1 MAVLSLTWLICCYS
15 ATPALALA
23 DKGSPIIQDTGVQ
36 GGLIIHAPCG
46 DGKLTATLRVNDS
59 YMVHGLDPDPDNVD
73 MARKHIQSLGLYG
86 QVSVEQW
93 SGNKLPYIDNL
104 VNLFVSRDLGE
115 IPISEVMRVLVPN
128 GVAYIKEGDSWTKTI
143 KPRPK
148 EIDEWTHYMH
158 DATGNAVAHDS
169 IVGPPKHLQWV
180 GSPKWSRHHDHM
192 SSVSA
197 VVSAGGRTFYI
208 LDEGLPA
215 SILLP
220 PKWTLTARDAFN
232 GTVLWKKP
240 ISSWHTHLWP
250 LKSGP
255 AHPARRLIAVD
266 DKVYTTLSFDGP
278 LTALDAAT
286 GRIIKT
292 YKDTKATEEVILS
305 EGVLFLVTKD
315 SPPVDNKDYKHTRFV
330 CWEEVGKVA
339 KERPWDEKNERSI
352 MAVQA
357 DTGNVLWKKP
367 YTILPITLVA
377 DQKRVLFHD
386 AEKIVCLN
394 RENGEPLWSS
404 PPVKRRSPNPVAFAP
419 TLVVYKDV
427 VLFAGGDRKQTAF
440 SAENGKPLWT
450 DKHPPAGHH
459 SPEDLLVIDGL
470 VWSGEIAGGR
480 HSGVFKGRDPYT
492 GQVKKEFPPDVKTY
506 WFHHRCYRSKATDKY
521 LLPSRTG
528 TEFIDIEAQH
538 WQPHHWVRG
547 ACVYGIM
554 PCNGLTYFPPHPCI
568 CYAESKLS
576 GFCALAPGSK
586 QRPPK
591 TSKKNRLQTG
601 PAYGKTIPALSS
613 TQYQWPTYRHDPIR
627 SGSTKTSVPQNLK
640 QGWQEDLGGKLS
652 SVVIAD
658 RKLFVASVDNHTLHA
673 LDAGSGKE
681 TWSYTTNGRIDSPP
695 TIYKGRA
702 IFGSAD
708 GYVYCLR
715 ASDGQLI
722 WRFRAAPQNLKTMS
736 YEQLESVWPVHGSV
750 LVQNGTVYCVA
761 GRSIFLDGGLRL
773 LRLNPATGKLISQTV
788 LDRQDPTTG
797 QSVEEKI
804 RRLNMPVALPDILSC
819 DGKYIYM
826 RSQQFDLQGKRTD
839 IPTPAK
845 EPTRQVLRQQ
855 NQGAHLFCP
864 TGFLDDTW
872 FHRTYWLFG
881 NNFSSGCNWWFRAG
895 RYVPA
900 GRILAFDQ
908 SSIYGYGRQ
917 PKLFCWTPA
926 LQYHLFAADKKIY
939 NQKIKQ
945 VRDLYAKMEH
955 KHRSAIFNRSLT
967 ANSELKDISAVKFN
981 WTKDN
986 PPIHARAMVLAD
998 KTLFIAGPPNII
1010 DEEKV
1015 LKSPS
1020 AKKTQAKLKKQNAAF
1035 NGQKGAWL
1043 WTMDTAN
1050 GEKLNQYK
1058 LKSTPVW
1065 DGMAAAYNRLY
1076 LATTDGKVTCLEGK

>member
-1 MAVLSLTWLICCYS
+1 MNIKQSHSTALKTTMAVLSLTWLICCYS

-377 DQKRVLFHD
+377 DQKRVLFH
-386 AEKIVCLN
+386 
-394 RENGEPLWSS
+394 
-404 PPVKRRSPNPVAFAP
+404 
-419 TLVVYKDV
+419 
-427 VLFAGGDRKQTAF
+427 
-440 SAENGKPLWT
+440 
-450 DKHPPAGHH
+450 
-459 SPEDLLVIDGL
+459 
-470 VWSGEIAGGR
+470 
-480 HSGVFKGRDPYT
+480 
-492 GQVKKEFPPDVKTY
+492 
-506 WFHHRCYRSKATDKY
+506 
-521 LLPSRTG
+521 
-528 TEFIDIEAQH
+528 
-538 WQPHHWVRG
+538 
-547 ACVYGIM
+547 
-554 PCNGLTYFPPHPCI
+554 
-568 CYAESKLS
+568 
-576 GFCALAPGSK
+576 
-586 QRPPK
+586 
-591 TSKKNRLQTG
+591 
-601 PAYGKTIPALSS
+601 
-613 TQYQWPTYRHDPIR
+613 
-627 SGSTKTSVPQNLK
+627 
-640 QGWQEDLGGKLS
+640 
-652 SVVIAD
+652 
-658 RKLFVASVDNHTLHA
+658 
-673 LDAGSGKE
+673 
-681 TWSYTTNGRIDSPP
+681 
-695 TIYKGRA
+695 
-702 IFGSAD
+702 
-708 GYVYCLR
+708 
-715 ASDGQLI
+715 
-722 WRFRAAPQNLKTMS
+722 
-736 YEQLESVWPVHGSV
+736 
-750 LVQNGTVYCVA
+750 
-761 GRSIFLDGGLRL
+761 
-773 LRLNPATGKLISQTV
+773 
-788 LDRQDPTTG
+788 
-797 QSVEEKI
+797 
-804 RRLNMPVALPDILSC
+804 
-819 DGKYIYM
+819 
-826 RSQQFDLQGKRTD
+826 
-839 IPTPAK
+839 
-845 EPTRQVLRQQ
+845 
-855 NQGAHLFCP
+855 
-864 TGFLDDTW
+864 
-872 FHRTYWLFG
+872 
-881 NNFSSGCNWWFRAG
+881 
-895 RYVPA
+895 
-900 GRILAFDQ
+900 
-908 SSIYGYGRQ
+908 
-917 PKLFCWTPA
+917 
-926 LQYHLFAADKKIY
+926 
-939 NQKIKQ
+939 
-945 VRDLYAKMEH
+945 
-955 KHRSAIFNRSLT
+955 
-967 ANSELKDISAVKFN
+967 
-981 WTKDN
+981 
-986 PPIHARAMVLAD
+986 
-998 KTLFIAGPPNII
+998 
-1010 DEEKV
+1010 
-1015 LKSPS
+1015 
-1020 AKKTQAKLKKQNAAF
+1020 
-1035 NGQKGAWL
+1035 
-1043 WTMDTAN
+1043 
-1050 GEKLNQYK
+1050 
-1058 LKSTPVW
+1058 
-1065 DGMAAAYNRLY
+1065 
-1076 LATTDGKVTCLEGK
+1076 